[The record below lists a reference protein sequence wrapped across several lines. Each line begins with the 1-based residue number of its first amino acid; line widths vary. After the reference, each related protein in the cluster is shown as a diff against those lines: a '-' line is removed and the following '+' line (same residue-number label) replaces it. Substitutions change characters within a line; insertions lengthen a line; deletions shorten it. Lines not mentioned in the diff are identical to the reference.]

1 MQRRRLLAACAAV
14 CVTPACGPL
23 RAETGFDVQSWPAN
37 QAAPLQLSGQEPGRN
52 WVLADMRGRAVL
64 INFWASWCE
73 PCRQEMPSLQRLAAS
88 RAQELIV
95 LTVNFKDAPRSAEQF
110 MAQTDLQLPVVS
122 DRDGALARQWGVRVF
137 PSTVLIDSEG
147 VVLSTVR
154 GAIDWMGP
162 AAQQIIQPLL
172 KRAPA
177 GAAPRLAP

>member
-1 MQRRRLLAACAAV
+1 MF
-14 CVTPACGPL
+14 PPWSL
-23 RAETGFDVQSWPAN
+23 RAETGYDVQPWPAN
-37 QAAPLQLSGQEPGRN
+37 KAAPQPWRSHASSKS
-52 WVLADMRGRAVL
+52 WALADLRGRAVL

-73 PCRQEMPSLQRLAAS
+73 PCRQEIPSLQRLAAS
-88 RAQELIV
+88 RAQELTV

-122 DRDGALARQWGVRVF
+122 DRDGARARQWGVRVF
-137 PSTVLIDSEG
+137 PSTVLIDSQG
-147 VVLSTVR
+147 VVRSTVR

-177 GAAPRLAP
+177 GAAPGLAP